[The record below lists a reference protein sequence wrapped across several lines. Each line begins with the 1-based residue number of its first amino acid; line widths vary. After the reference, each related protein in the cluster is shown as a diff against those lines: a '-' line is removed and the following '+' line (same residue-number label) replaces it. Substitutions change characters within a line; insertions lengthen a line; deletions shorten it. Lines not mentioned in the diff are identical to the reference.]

1 MKSNLTLL
9 ARYLCILMIFI
20 SLLLTVL
27 ASVDHYMDDD
37 DTSDEI
43 PDFEFESDATYNG
56 HGNPSRI
63 TSSDYLQNDDEL
75 LDVTPQNQS
84 MANVNFVNRERKIRQ
99 VLIRAL
105 ANTKLRQKF
114 VEVMPVLRMMTKA
127 QRLTL
132 AALIQAQVD
141 GNRVLTLDQVGIVS
155 SRLRARHFCVVSEFE
170 NMYKRFVL
178 Q

>member
-9 ARYLCILMIFI
+9 ARQLCILMLFI
-20 SLLLTVL
+20 SLTTTVF
-27 ASVDHYMDDD
+27 ASVADHYIDDDD
-37 DTSDEI
+37 DTMGNDEI
-43 PDFEFESDATYNG
+43 PDFLFDSDDAR
-56 HGNPSRI
+56 S
-63 TSSDYLQNDDEL
+63 DDENL
-75 LDVTPQNQS
+75 QTDEIQES
-84 MANVNFVNRERKIRQ
+84 AGVNFVNRERKIRQ

-141 GNRVLTLDQVGIVS
+141 GNRVLTLDQVREI
-155 SRLRARHFCVVSEFE
+155 
-170 NMYKRFVL
+170 
-178 Q
+178 

>member
-1 MKSNLTLL
+1 MKSNLTLF

-27 ASVDHYMDDD
+27 ASVDHYMDD
-37 DTSDEI
+37 DEI

-141 GNRVLTLDQVGIVS
+141 GNRVLTLDQVGITS
-155 SRLRARHFCVVSEFE
+155 SD
-170 NMYKRFVL
+170 
-178 Q
+178 

>member
-1 MKSNLTLL
+1 MKSNLTKHF
-9 ARYLCILMIFI
+9 CILMIFI

-27 ASVDHYMDDD
+27 ASVDHNMDDD
-37 DTSDEI
+37 TSNSDEI
-43 PDFEFESDATYNG
+43 PDFESDATYNG
-56 HGNPSRI
+56 HGNGRI
-63 TSSDYLQNDDEL
+63 TSDYLQNDEL
-75 LDVTPQNQS
+75 MDVSLHNES
-84 MANVNFVNRERKIRQ
+84 MDNVNLVHRERRIRQ

-141 GNRVLTLDQVGIVS
+141 GNRVLTLDQVGTLS
-155 SRLRARHFCVVSEFE
+155 S
-170 NMYKRFVL
+170 
-178 Q
+178 

>member
-1 MKSNLTLL
+1 MKSNLTKHF
-9 ARYLCILMIFI
+9 CILMIFI

-27 ASVDHYMDDD
+27 ASVDHNMDDD
-37 DTSDEI
+37 TSSNSDEI

-56 HGNPSRI
+56 HGNGRI
-63 TSSDYLQNDDEL
+63 TSDYLQNDEL
-75 LDVTPQNQS
+75 MDVSLHNES
-84 MANVNFVNRERKIRQ
+84 MDNVNLVHRERRIRQ

-141 GNRVLTLDQVGIVS
+141 GNRVLTLDQVGTLS
-155 SRLRARHFCVVSEFE
+155 S
-170 NMYKRFVL
+170 
-178 Q
+178 